1 MGFSQVVM
9 YAHHPDD
16 CGGSA
21 RPGKPG
27 VQTADQVAPALQP
40 LLGPFAFV
48 AFALGM
54 VGTGFLLVPILSG
67 SAAYALKEFFG
78 LKGDLG
84 SKPAHRPTFYG
95 AIGAAALARVVFNF
109 LHIDRIRALFYAAVI
124 NGLVAP
130 PLMLQIVMLGSD
142 LRG

>member
-40 LLGPFAFV
+40 SLARLRSSRLRSAWLGPASCLCRSCL
-48 AFALGM
+48 ARPL
-54 VGTGFLLVPILSG
+54 TPSRN
-67 SAAYALKEFFG
+67 SFG

-84 SKPAHRPTFYG
+84 SKPADRPTYG
-95 AIGAAALARVVFNF
+95 VIGAAAVARVVFNF
-109 LHIDRIRALFYAAVI
+109 LHIDPRALFHAAVI

>member
-1 MGFSQVVM
+1 
-9 YAHHPDD
+9 
-16 CGGSA
+16 
-21 RPGKPG
+21 
-27 VQTADQVAPALQP
+27 
-40 LLGPFAFV
+40 
-48 AFALGM
+48 M
-54 VGTGFLLVPILSG
+54 VGTGFLPVPILSG

-95 AIGAAALARVVFNF
+95 VIGAAAVARVVFNF

-130 PLMLQIVMLGSD
+130 PLMLQIVICAADTDKYRQPVSWGRLHSPADYADSCAGMS
-142 LRG
+142 